1 MGIDRAEG
9 AGLRVQRSRIVILAL
24 VGLGVAGALALRERR
39 ASGPTS
45 EAVAVATGAHLVEL
59 GSTSCT
65 SCKAMHEELSQ
76 LRTECGTSIA
86 VEEIDVW
93 KDEAAAGR
101 YGVNVIPTQVFLDRE
116 GREID
121 RHVGFLAR
129 NEIRQRFA
137 QRGLK
142 CRQ

>member
-1 MGIDRAEG
+1 VKPA
-9 AGLRVQRSRIVILAL
+9 ARVVVLAL
-24 VGLGVAGALALRERR
+24 VAFGASCALILRQQRNDSPTAEPAAVAG
-39 ASGPTS
+39 
-45 EAVAVATGAHLVEL
+45 GAHLVEL
-59 GSTSCT
+59 GSTSCK
-65 SCKAMHEELSQ
+65 SCKAMHEELAQ
-76 LRTECGTSIA
+76 LRTECGASIA

-101 YGVNVIPTQVFLDRE
+101 YDVNVIPTQVFLDRE

-137 QRGLK
+137 QRGLECK
-142 CRQ
+142 Q

>member
-1 MGIDRAEG
+1 VKPAT
-9 AGLRVQRSRIVILAL
+9 RVVVLAL
-24 VGLGVAGALALRERR
+24 VALGVAGALMLRQQHND
-39 ASGPTS
+39 APTA
-45 EAVAVATGAHLVEL
+45 EPVVVVGGAHLVEL
-59 GSTSCT
+59 GSTSCK
-65 SCKAMHEELSQ
+65 SCKAMHEELAQ

-137 QRGLK
+137 QRGLE